1 MKTILALYGA
11 GRKSLLAAQ
20 CLLAREPD
28 IVPKYLIEN
37 NDFSKM
43 GNEIPLENS
52 DYGLK
57 VISLAEFSK
66 LYQAGECQK
75 VLVPAAYHIFDLR
88 EIRGLLQGRRIKAED
103 IWAMSYNRLFAPH
116 DAEGPG
122 LESYVQFDL
131 LEQLF
136 HVDIHIVDHCNLS
149 CEACAHFNNL
159 VKESVIYPAEQVLS
173 SLRRLKELCPSV
185 TSFAILGGGPLLHPE
200 WRKIVSCIRDIFPFS
215 SIDFVTNALLAKK
228 LNAQDAALFK
238 QSRVNFSISL
248 YPPLQNSVDTLVA
261 HLRKIELPFKM
272 TRIDYF
278 ERRLIHEKKFSAQRQ
293 HKKCGHDHCLRGT
306 KIGYCVIALFTDYF
320 NDYFDESKL
329 PEDAGVDLFAVSSG
343 RDLIDKLSSPLELC
357 KQCVGC
363 EAGKLFWKPWEK
375 SQNPQPSDWWI
386 EF

>member
-37 NDFSKM
+37 NDFSKV

-52 DYGLK
+52 DCRLQ

-88 EIRGLLQGRRIKAED
+88 EIRGLLQGRQIKAED

-149 CEACAHFNNL
+149 CTACAHFCNL
-159 VKESVIYPAEQVLS
+159 VKKPVIYPAEQIITALE
-173 SLRRLKELCPSV
+173 RLKELCPNV
-185 TSFAILGGGPLLHPE
+185 TSFAILGGEPLLHPE
-200 WRKIVSCIRDIFPFS
+200 WRKIVSGVRGLFPYS
-215 SIDFVTNALLAKK
+215 GISFVTNAILAKE
-228 LNAQDAALFK
+228 LSSADAELFK
-238 QSRVNFSISL
+238 RNSTTFSISL
-248 YPPLQNSVDTLVA
+248 YPPIQDKVDSLLG
-261 HLRKIELPFKM
+261 HLKKIHLPFRT
-272 TRIDYF
+272 TRIDCF
-278 ERRLIHEKKFSAQRQ
+278 ERRLLPEKKFSAEMQ
-293 HKKCGHDHCLRGT
+293 HGKCGNVHCLRGNR
-306 KIGYCVIALFTDYF
+306 IGYCVIALFTDYF
-320 NDYFDESKL
+320 NGYFDGSKL
-329 PEDAGVDLFAVSSG
+329 PEDAGIDLFAVSSG
-343 RDLIDKLSSPLELC
+343 RELVDKLSSPLELC
-357 KQCVGC
+357 RQCVGC

-375 SQNPQPSDWWI
+375 SQNPQSSDWWI
-386 EF
+386 DF